1 MESQQITRENV
12 LESSTIEEPL
22 AKRSRLSNE
31 KVSQPIIDKIIK
43 NPGLQHVSED
53 IFQLMDKKSLMNC
66 RLVNR
71 SWKNVMDQP
80 NFWFKKLKEDEKD
93 LFENSDKDEEENN
106 EEDEK

>member
-1 MESQQITRENV
+1 MELT
-12 LESSTIEEPL
+12 
-22 AKRSRLSNE
+22 NE

-53 IFQLMDKKSLMNC
+53 IFQLLDKKSLMNC

-80 NFWFKKLKEDEKD
+80 NFWFKKLKEDKKYLLE
-93 LFENSDKDEEENN
+93 DKEEEDEEE
-106 EEDEK
+106 EIVFF